1 MKNNTLELEEP
12 GLLISRQCSWIGA
25 SLDGIRKCQCCD
37 PSVVEFKCPFTGKD
51 LDPKIAF
58 LLPSIGGK
66 KIKRGSIFLMK
77 ITYIIF
83 KFRLAWLFSSGFKT
97 CDFVT
102 YTSKGIFV
110 VTVNFNAK
118 FWETVVATVFKFYCK
133 QIVPSFLLE
142 AFHSYSNQTKQ

>member
-1 MKNNTLELEEP
+1 MYPEAIQYGIKEENNTKLYYSKVSEKQHSSFELEEP
-12 GLLISRQCSWIGA
+12 GLLISRQYSWIGA

-51 LDPKIAF
+51 LDPKISF

-83 KFRLAWLFSSGFKT
+83 KFRLAWLFQ
-97 CDFVT
+97 V
-102 YTSKGIFV
+102 SKPVI
-110 VTVNFNAK
+110 
-118 FWETVVATVFKFYCK
+118 
-133 QIVPSFLLE
+133 LLHIQVK
-142 AFHSYSNQTKQ
+142 AYF

>member
-1 MKNNTLELEEP
+1 MV
-12 GLLISRQCSWIGA
+12 
-25 SLDGIRKCQCCD
+25 D
-37 PSVVEFKCPFTGKD
+37 FKCPFTGKD

-66 KIKRGSIFLMK
+66 KDQEGKYFLDENH
-77 ITYIIF
+77 IHYFQVQTCIPV
-83 KFRLAWLFSSGFKT
+83 SGFKT
-97 CDFVT
+97 SDFVT
-102 YTSKGIFV
+102 YTSEGIFV

-133 QIVPSFLLE
+133 QIVPSFLLK